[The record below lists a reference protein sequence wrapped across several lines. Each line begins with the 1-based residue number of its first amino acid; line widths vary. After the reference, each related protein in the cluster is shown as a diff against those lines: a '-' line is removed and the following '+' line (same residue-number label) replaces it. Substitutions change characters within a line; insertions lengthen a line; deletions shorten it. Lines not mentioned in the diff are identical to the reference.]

1 MAVLDIVL
9 YPDGPLTQKAAPY
22 DVVGPEVA
30 ALAQDMYETMV
41 AYDGVGLAGP
51 QVGISK
57 RILVACPPD
66 GEPMCL
72 VNPEI
77 SVMQGREEG
86 EEGCL
91 SLPSVYA
98 KVPRAVRIH
107 VRALDQT
114 GAPVEFDAEGFV
126 ARIIQH
132 ECDHLDGIVFPDR
145 LDIISRE
152 EVLHEFE
159 DVRRQ
164 LREAALSRLDAACSS
179 SRLQ

>member
-9 YPDGPLTQKAAPY
+9 YPDAPLLDKAEPY
-22 DVVGPEVA
+22 DAVDEAVNQ
-30 ALAQDMYETMV
+30 LAHDMVETMF

-57 RILVACPPD
+57 RIFVMA
-66 GEPMCL
+66 EPGKSPRCL

-77 SVMQGREEG
+77 LEREGREEG

-91 SLPSVYA
+91 SLPQIYA
-98 KVPRAVRIH
+98 EKVTRAAWVK
-107 VRALDQT
+107 VRALDER
-114 GAPVEFDAEGFV
+114 GHAVEFEAEGLG

-132 ECDHLDGIVFPDR
+132 EYDHLDGICFPDR

-152 EVLHEFE
+152 STIQDWMEL
-159 DVRRQ
+159 RRQ
-164 LREAALSRLDAACSS
+164 MMEQAGQRG
-179 SRLQ
+179 